1 MPRYEIRLGGLGGQ
15 GIVLAGVILGTAAS
29 IFDGKNATQTQSY
42 GPEARGGA
50 CKSEVVISDR
60 EIDYPKLER
69 PDLVGVMSQEAFEKY
84 VDDVKPG
91 GIVIYDPD
99 MVPDLRELGDVRVYA
114 VPTVKMAEEL
124 GKRIVA
130 NMVMI
135 GSVTAASKILDP
147 KAVEKA
153 IVKFVP
159 RGTDKLNIQAFRT
172 GYDFTLKMTEEAKIV
187 RTA

>member
-15 GIVLAGVILGTAAS
+15 GIVLAGVILGTAAA
-29 IFDGKNATQTQSY
+29 IFDGKHATQTQSY

-50 CKSEVVISDR
+50 CKSEVVISDQ
-60 EIDYPKLER
+60 EIDYPRLER
-69 PDLVGVMSQEAFEKY
+69 PDLIGIMSQEAFEKY

-99 MVPDLRELGDVRVYA
+99 MVLNFKEVKNARTYA
-114 VPTVKMAEEL
+114 VPTVKIAEKL

-130 NMVMI
+130 NMAMI
-135 GSVTAASKILDP
+135 GSVTAASKVLGIQS
-147 KAVEKA
+147 VEKA
-153 IVKFVP
+153 IVRFVP
-159 RGTDKLNIQAFRT
+159 RGTDKLNLEAFRT
-172 GYDFTLKMTEEAKIV
+172 GYDFTLKLSEETKNA

>member
-15 GIVLAGVILGTAAS
+15 GIVLAGVILGTAAA

-50 CKSEVVISDR
+50 CKSEVVISDK

-69 PDLVGVMSQEAFEKY
+69 PNLVGVMSQEAFEKY
-84 VDDVKPG
+84 VDDVRSG

-99 MVPDLRELGDVRVYA
+99 MVPNFKELKNAKTYA
-114 VPTVKMAEEL
+114 VPTVKMAEKL
-124 GKRIVA
+124 GRRIVA

-135 GSVTAASKILDP
+135 GSVTAASKIVDP

-153 IVKFVP
+153 IVRFVP
-159 RGTDKLNIQAFRT
+159 RGTDKLNLEAFRS
-172 GYDFTLKMTEEAKIV
+172 GYDFTLKLTEETKSV

>member
-15 GIVLAGVILGTAAS
+15 GIVLAGVILGTAAA
-29 IFDGKNATQTQSY
+29 IFDGKSATQTQSY

-84 VDDVKPG
+84 VDDIKPG
-91 GIVIYDPD
+91 GVLIYDPD
-99 MVPDLRELGDVRVYA
+99 MIPNRREIKGAKTYA
-114 VPTVKMAEEL
+114 VPAVKMAEKL

-153 IVKFVP
+153 IVRFVP
-159 RGTDKLNIQAFRT
+159 RGTDKLNLEAFRT
-172 GYDFTLKMTEEAKIV
+172 GFDFTLELTEASKSV
-187 RTA
+187 RAA

>member
-15 GIVLAGVILGTAAS
+15 GIVLAGVILGTAAA

-50 CKSEVVISDR
+50 CKSEVVISDK
-60 EIDYPKLER
+60 EIDYTKLER
-69 PDLVGVMSQEAFEKY
+69 PNLVGVMSQEAFEKY
-84 VDDVKPG
+84 VDDVRSG

-99 MVPDLRELGDVRVYA
+99 MVPNFKELKNAKTYA
-114 VPTVKMAEEL
+114 VPTVKMADKL
-124 GKRIVA
+124 GRRIVA

-135 GSVTAASKILDP
+135 GSVTAASKIVDP

-153 IVKFVP
+153 IVRFVP
-159 RGTDKLNIQAFRT
+159 RGTDKLNLEAFRS
-172 GYDFTLKMTEEAKIV
+172 GYDFTLKLAEETKNV

>member
-15 GIVLAGVILGTAAS
+15 GIVLAGVILGTAAA

-50 CKSEVVISDR
+50 CKSEVVISDK

-69 PDLVGVMSQEAFEKY
+69 PNLVGVMSQEAFDKY
-84 VDDVKPG
+84 VDDVGSG

-99 MVPDLRELGDVRVYA
+99 MVPTLREIKNAKTYA
-114 VPTVKMAEEL
+114 VPTVRMAEKL

-153 IVKFVP
+153 IVRFVP
-159 RGTDKLNIQAFRT
+159 RGTDKLNLEAFRT
-172 GYDFTLKMTEEAKIV
+172 GYDFTLKLTEETKTV

>member
-15 GIVLAGVILGTAAS
+15 GIVLAGVILGTAAA

-50 CKSEVVISDR
+50 CKSEVVISDK

-69 PDLVGVMSQEAFEKY
+69 PNLVGVMSQEAFEKY
-84 VDDVKPG
+84 VDDVRSG

-99 MVPDLRELGDVRVYA
+99 MVPNFKELKNAKTYA
-114 VPTVKMAEEL
+114 VPTVKMAEKL
-124 GKRIVA
+124 GRRIVA

-135 GSVTAASKILDP
+135 GSVTAASKIVDP

-153 IVKFVP
+153 IVRFVP
-159 RGTDKLNIQAFRT
+159 RGTDKLNLEAFRS
-172 GYDFTLKMTEEAKIV
+172 GYDFTLKLTEETKNV

>member
-15 GIVLAGVILGTAAS
+15 GIVLAGVVLGTAAV
-29 IFDGKNATQTQSY
+29 IFDGKKATQTQSY

-50 CKSEVVISDR
+50 CKSEVVISDS
-60 EIDYPKLER
+60 EIDYPKVEQ
-69 PDLVGVMSQEAFEKY
+69 PDLIGVMSQEAFDRY

-91 GIVIYDPD
+91 GVVIYDPD
-99 MVPDLRELGDVRVYA
+99 MVLSLREIKNAKMYA
-114 VPTVKMAEEL
+114 VPTVRMAEKI

-135 GSVTAASKILDP
+135 GSVTAASKAIDP

-153 IVKFVP
+153 IVRFVP
-159 RGTDKLNIQAFRT
+159 RGTDKLNLSAFT
-172 GYDFTLKMTEEAKIV
+172 AGFDHTLKLMEENANV
-187 RTA
+187 RAA

>member
-15 GIVLAGVILGTAAS
+15 GIVLAGVILGKAAA

-84 VDDVKPG
+84 VGDIKPG
-91 GIVIYDPD
+91 GVLIYDPD
-99 MVPDLRELGDVRVYA
+99 MIPNHREIKGAKTYA
-114 VPTVKMAEEL
+114 VPTVKIAEKL

-135 GSVTAASKILDP
+135 GSVTAASRILDP

-153 IVKFVP
+153 IVRFVP
-159 RGTDKLNIQAFRT
+159 RGTDKLNLEAFRT
-172 GYDFTLKMTEEAKIV
+172 GFDFTLKLTEESRSV
-187 RTA
+187 RAA

>member
-15 GIVLAGVILGTAAS
+15 GIVLAGVILGTAAA

-50 CKSEVVISDR
+50 CKSEVVISDS

-84 VDDVKPG
+84 VEGIKPEG
-91 GIVIYDPD
+91 VVIYDPD
-99 MVPDLRELGDVRVYA
+99 MVPSFKEIRNAKVYA
-114 VPTVKMAEEL
+114 VPTVRMAEKL

-147 KAVEKA
+147 RAVEKA
-153 IVKFVP
+153 IVRFVP
-159 RGTDKLNIQAFRT
+159 RGTDKLNLEAFRT
-172 GYDFTLKMTEEAKIV
+172 GYDFTLKLTGESKGV
-187 RTA
+187 RAA

>member
-15 GIVLAGVILGTAAS
+15 GIVLAGVILGTAAA
-29 IFDGKNATQTQSY
+29 IFDGKSATQTQSY

-50 CKSEVVISDR
+50 CKSEVVISER

-69 PDLVGVMSQEAFEKY
+69 PDLVGVMSQEASEKY

-91 GIVIYDPD
+91 GVIIFDPD
-99 MVPDLRELGDVRVYA
+99 MVPDFKETRNAKVYA
-114 VPTVKMAEEL
+114 VPTVRMAEKL
-124 GKRIVA
+124 GRRIVA

-147 KAVEKA
+147 QAVEKA
-153 IVKFVP
+153 IVRFVP
-159 RGTDKLNIQAFRT
+159 KGTDMLNLEAFRA
-172 GYDFTLKMTEEAKIV
+172 GYDFTLKLTGEPEHV
-187 RTA
+187 RSA

>member
-15 GIVLAGVILGTAAS
+15 GIVLAGVILGTAAA
-29 IFDGKNATQTQSY
+29 IFNGKNATQTQSY

-84 VDDVKPG
+84 VDDIKPG
-91 GIVIYDPD
+91 GILIYDPD
-99 MVPDLRELGDVRVYA
+99 MIPNHREIKGAKTYA
-114 VPTVKMAEEL
+114 VPTVKIAEKL

-153 IVKFVP
+153 IVRFVP
-159 RGTDKLNIQAFRT
+159 RGTDKLNLEAFRT
-172 GYDFTLKMTEEAKIV
+172 GFDFILKLTEETKRV
-187 RTA
+187 RAA

>member
-15 GIVLAGVILGTAAS
+15 GIVLAGVILGTAAA

-84 VDDVKPG
+84 VGDIKPG
-91 GIVIYDPD
+91 GILIYDPD
-99 MVPDLRELGDVRVYA
+99 MIPDHREIEGAKTYA
-114 VPTVKMAEEL
+114 VPTVKMAEKL

-153 IVKFVP
+153 IVRFVP
-159 RGTDKLNIQAFRT
+159 RGTDKLNLEAFRT
-172 GYDFTLKMTEEAKIV
+172 GFDFTSKLTEESRNV

>member
-15 GIVLAGVILGTAAS
+15 GIVLAGVILGTAAA
-29 IFDGKNATQTQSY
+29 IFDGKSATQTQSY

-50 CKSEVVISDR
+50 CKSEVVISDH

-84 VDDVKPG
+84 VDDIKPG
-91 GIVIYDPD
+91 GILIYDPD
-99 MVPDLRELGDVRVYA
+99 MIPNHREIKGAKTYA
-114 VPTVKMAEEL
+114 VPAVKMAEKL

-153 IVKFVP
+153 IVRFVP
-159 RGTDKLNIQAFRT
+159 RGTDKLNLEAFRT
-172 GYDFTLKMTEEAKIV
+172 GFDFTQKLTEESRSV
-187 RTA
+187 RAA

>member
-15 GIVLAGVILGTAAS
+15 GIVLAGVILGTAAA

-69 PDLVGVMSQEAFEKY
+69 PNLVGVMSQEAFDKY
-84 VDDVKPG
+84 VDDVGSG

-99 MVPDLRELGDVRVYA
+99 MVPTLRELKNAKTYA
-114 VPTVKMAEEL
+114 VPTVRMAEKL

-153 IVKFVP
+153 IVRFVP
-159 RGTDKLNIQAFRT
+159 RGTDKLNLEAFRT
-172 GYDFTLKMTEEAKIV
+172 GYDFTLKLTEETKTV